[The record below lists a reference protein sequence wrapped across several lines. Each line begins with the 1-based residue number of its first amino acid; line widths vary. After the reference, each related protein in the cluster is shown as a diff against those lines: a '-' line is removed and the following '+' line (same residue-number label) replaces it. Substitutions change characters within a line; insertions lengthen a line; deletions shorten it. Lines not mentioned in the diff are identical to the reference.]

1 MLVQAKVCK
10 ELPLIEGDG
19 RNGHYE
25 IHPFIVEWEDEGPR
39 GTYTQSAKIELNAK
53 NYDVKAFAALIGSD
67 ERIPLGISIQVDT
80 FNEKYYNGVY
90 GYPQDE
96 KFKLA
101 RQY

>member
-39 GTYTQSAKIELNAK
+39 GSYTQSAKIELNA
-53 NYDVKAFAALIGSD
+53 
-67 ERIPLGISIQVDT
+67 
-80 FNEKYYNGVY
+80 
-90 GYPQDE
+90 
-96 KFKLA
+96 
-101 RQY
+101 